1 MGRPASPAATL
12 IFGGFLNHE
21 EKWVKRF
28 LLGMLTTLVIGAV
41 LAAVAVY
48 SGMFDVAADTPH
60 SPFVYRMIEVARDQ
74 SIKRHARDLT
84 VPANLAD
91 TARIRRGAGNYAAM
105 CAACHLAPG
114 KADSEIR
121 AGLYPKPP
129 DLTHP
134 AEEGAAD
141 GAARHFWV
149 IKHGIKASGMA
160 AWSRG
165 GIEDEAIWDLVAFIQ
180 KMPSLS
186 AAQYASLVESSD
198 GHSHGGLSGRE
209 TMHTGDDHTPSSEHT
224 ESHEHAHPD
233 GHDH

>member
-1 MGRPASPAATL
+1 M
-12 IFGGFLNHE
+12 
-21 EKWVKRF
+21 KRF
-28 LLGMLTTLVIGAV
+28 LMGVLTTLVIG
-41 LAAVAVY
+41 VALGVVTVY

-60 SPFVYRMIEVARDQ
+60 SRFVYHLIETVRDQ
-74 SIKRHARDLT
+74 SIKRHARDLA

-91 TARIRRGAGNYAAM
+91 TERIRRGAGNYAAM

-114 KADSEIR
+114 RADSEIR
-121 AGLYPKPP
+121 MGLYPKPP

-134 AEEGAAD
+134 EEEAVAD
-141 GAARHFWV
+141 MAARHFWI

-165 GIEDEAIWDLVAFIQ
+165 GIEDEGIWDLVAFIQ

-186 AAQYASLVESSD
+186 VGQYVSLVESSE
-198 GHSHGGLSGRE
+198 GHTHGGLPGME
-209 TMHTGDDHTPSSEHT
+209 TMHTGDGHMPSLENT
-224 ESHEHAHPD
+224 ERHEHSHSG